1 MASSGSLQILK
12 RCILICEV
20 PNASIFQKN
29 GAPSF
34 QNPFDRNMN
43 CGFENHG
50 LFDRVV
56 IIFSSFFPKVYG
68 KNRVGIQTR
77 DQPVIY
83 P

>member
-1 MASSGSLQILK
+1 MAISGNLQILK

-20 PNASIFQKN
+20 PKASIFQKN

-50 LFDRVV
+50 LFDRIK
-56 IIFSSFFPKVYG
+56 IIVFKFFPKSLWKKQG
-68 KNRVGIQTR
+68 
-77 DQPVIY
+77 
-83 P
+83 